1 MSQTLYLASASP
13 RRAALVRLLG
23 VRRIAVKASGIEEPM
38 HSEMSPAENVR
49 SLALHKARHVAEQL
63 DDGIVLGAD
72 TTVVING
79 QVLEKPRDEEDAFRM
94 LRLLSG
100 DTHTVYTGVAL
111 IHCHTKKEEAFVEST
126 DVTFR
131 QLEDDDIRS
140 YVASGSPMDKAGAY
154 GIQEDF
160 GAVFVRHID
169 GDYYNVVG
177 LPICRLFV
185 TLKHFAPELFI
196 A

>member
-23 VRRIAVKASGIEEPM
+23 ITNIEVQASGIDEPM
-38 HSEMSPAENVR
+38 HADLSPAENVR
-49 SLALHKARHVAEQL
+49 TLALHKARHIAEPHER
-63 DDGIVLGAD
+63 GIVLGAD

-79 QVLEKPRDEEDAFRM
+79 EVLEKPRDAEDAFRM

-111 IHCHTKKEEAFVEST
+111 INAHTKKEEAFVEST

-131 QLEDDDIRS
+131 PLADDEIRS
-140 YVASGSPMDKAGAY
+140 YIASGSPMDKAGAY
-154 GIQEDF
+154 GIQDDF

-177 LPICRLFV
+177 LPLCRLFV
-185 TLKHFAPELFI
+185 TLKKFAPELF